1 MPASAA
7 ASPVLSA
14 ASAAPS
20 AAAASLSAPPC
31 TADTPAPGQRLPGGL
46 VYVNSC
52 MPGLQRVRKGKGFG
66 YRQPDGHWL
75 SDAQEL
81 ERIRRLAIPPAY
93 TDVWVCPLANG
104 HLQATGLDARGRR
117 QYRYHAQ
124 WRQLRDAHSWPG
136 SRALR
141 RCQWRQ
147 LRDAHK
153 FERMAAFGRALPRIR
168 AQVAR
173 DLAPRRGQTTLARTE
188 VLAAI
193 VRLLDTTYL
202 RVGNEEYAVSNQS
215 YGLTTLR
222 TRHAGVRGSTL
233 QLRFR
238 GKRGVQQSA
247 ALDDPR
253 VARVVRRCQQL
264 PGQELFQ
271 YQDENGE
278 RHSVGS
284 GDVNDYLRD
293 ITAPAA
299 RRNRQAN
306 APVGNGKSNGGVS
319 AADTPQ
325 PHFTAKD
332 FRTWHGT
339 VQALELTRLA
349 CRQTGVEGTG
359 TQGAPAAAQAW
370 TAQKILVEVARQ
382 LGNTPAVCKKA
393 YVHPAVLE
401 LGSRLA
407 SDAGPGLQRVW
418 QRIGGAASPRGLSAA
433 ERRLLAFLRL
443 RPASRVRRRPR
454 V

>member
-20 AAAASLSAPPC
+20 AAAASLSAPC

-124 WRQLRDAHSWPG
+124 WRQLRDAH
-136 SRALR
+136 
-141 RCQWRQ
+141 
-147 LRDAHK
+147 K
-153 FERMAAFGRALPRIR
+153 FERMAAFGKALPRIR

-238 GKRGVQQSA
+238 GKSGVQQSVQ
-247 ALDDPR
+247 LSDPR

-418 QRIGGAASPRGLSAA
+418 ERIGGAASPRGLSAA
-433 ERRLLAFLRL
+433 ERRLLVFLR
-443 RPASRVRRRPR
+443 RPEAPKRRQVRAGTARKAARTVRP
-454 V
+454 